1 MKDLTDLTTQCIRCG
16 FCLESCPTF
25 VVTGKETES
34 PRGRIYL
41 SRSAEEGKIAWE
53 EARPH
58 LNACLGCRA
67 CETACPSGVHYG
79 EILELA
85 RDRLEKR
92 HGSFAKKALLAGMT
106 KPGRLRMQLGLAK
119 LLPGKR
125 IPGVLSRLLSGQA
138 PEADRPVAPSAY
150 SFPPLDEA
158 PLPPIKGEVYVLEG
172 CVMRVLYGRVNEIT
186 KRLLRQVGFAVRVVD
201 QGCCGALHAHNG
213 YLDAARSM
221 GQGLSAQFSDD
232 LPIVVNSAGCGSTM
246 KEYENLGVALRGR
259 VFDAA
264 EFLAANGLGEVLSTR
279 GKLEATVTYH
289 DACHLSH
296 GQGIR
301 REPRELLAAI
311 PGVTMVEL
319 NEAEMCCG
327 SAGIYN
333 LTQPKMARTLLE
345 RKWGNVEQ
353 TGASIVATRN
363 PGCHAWISQAA
374 REHGQTVEVLHTL
387 EVLERALSGSS

>member
-1 MKDLTDLTTQCIRCG
+1 
-16 FCLESCPTF
+16 
-25 VVTGKETES
+25 
-34 PRGRIYL
+34 
-41 SRSAEEGKIAWE
+41 
-53 EARPH
+53 
-58 LNACLGCRA
+58 
-67 CETACPSGVHYG
+67 
-79 EILELA
+79 
-85 RDRLEKR
+85 
-92 HGSFAKKALLAGMT
+92 
-106 KPGRLRMQLGLAK
+106 MQLGLAK

-353 TGASIVATRN
+353 TGASIVATGN